1 MNIWNLRAFE
11 LVKIVN
17 SLKDKLSGKY
27 KTDPSRKKIEVDQH
41 KAKKTRKG
49 CFSLLM
55 HMSPRQIIRKSI
67 IWPWGTRH
75 TVSWLYTHIPNIID
89 ISWKTKNVIVRKR
102 KHYNKINYL

>member
-41 KAKKTRKG
+41 KAKKTRMG
-49 CFSLLM
+49 CFSLL
-55 HMSPRQIIRKSI
+55 
-67 IWPWGTRH
+67 
-75 TVSWLYTHIPNIID
+75 
-89 ISWKTKNVIVRKR
+89 
-102 KHYNKINYL
+102 